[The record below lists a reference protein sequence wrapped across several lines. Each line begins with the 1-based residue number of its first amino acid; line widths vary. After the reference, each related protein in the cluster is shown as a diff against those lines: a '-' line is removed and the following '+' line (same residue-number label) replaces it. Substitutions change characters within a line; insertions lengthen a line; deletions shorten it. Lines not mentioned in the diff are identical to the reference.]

1 MKNTLII
8 MALAAM
14 AFASCTKE
22 VTQAVDTPA
31 RIAVEMDTELE
42 SILREAGLLD
52 EVLNYQATSRGYN
65 GPVADI
71 NCDGLV
77 SSYEVMTVISNIGI
91 GRITPCNGD
100 FTGDAEVNTE
110 DVVAVVS
117 RWMTPADFTSTCAGC
132 FTEEL
137 SK

>member
-1 MKNTLII
+1 MKNTLIM

-14 AFASCTKE
+14 AFTSCTKE

-42 SILREAGLLD
+42 SILRGAGLLD
-52 EVLNYQATSRGYN
+52 EVLNYQPTTRGYD

-71 NCDGLV
+71 NCDGLI
-77 SSYEVMTVISNIGI
+77 SSYEMMTVITNIGV

-100 FTGDAEVNTE
+100 FTGDDVVNTE
-110 DVVAVVS
+110 DLMAIVG
-117 RWMTPADFTSTCAGC
+117 RWNTPADLTAACSVCPTL
-132 FTEEL
+132 EL